1 MNSYMLQQKKDASAL
16 AESLGMKLVANEGEL
31 VVSSTDSDITRARS
45 SLLSGNNETGDT
57 LHQIGV
63 DFGYPSLLTFDLFW
77 NMYRRFGIARA
88 VITTFPDLGWRT
100 IPTVEGKN
108 EQFNNELES
117 IAKRIDLWSRL
128 KGLDTR
134 QRVGRYGGMYMRVRD
149 GKHPSEPLEM
159 LPGPNALMEMVPL
172 YESQL
177 KVTTTDRD
185 PTSDTF
191 GQPAHYDFNG
201 STPGNRDD
209 KSVSAFNIHPSRIVI
224 ASEGADDGSIY
235 GIPALEAVYNALMDL
250 IKVSGAGG
258 EGFYKNAAQSIV
270 FKLTDLSG
278 ASQNTA
284 LLKEFSENMDD
295 FTRNRTNR
303 SLMTPG
309 FDANTLESSL
319 ASPKD
324 AFAIALQIVS
334 AGSGISASML
344 VGNQTGKLAGDQD
357 SESTLVMAQSRREN
371 FQTTMTRDILDWM
384 IEFGV
389 LPSSEYEVE
398 WDDLLA
404 KSKGDKLEIAFKM
417 ADTNNKQVTGGQ
429 PAVFTP
435 EEIRVE
441 ADFDEDIDGDLDDN
455 MTEDLPDKEI

>member
-1 MNSYMLQQKKDASAL
+1 MGWFSRNKDLELEVSKLQ
-16 AESLGMKLVANEGEL
+16 ELVA
-31 VVSSTDSDITRARS
+31 SSTNSDLTRARS

-57 LHQIGV
+57 LHQLGI
-63 DFGYPSLLTFDLFW
+63 DFGYPGILTFGLFW
-77 NMYRRFGIARA
+77 NMYRRFGIAKA
-88 VITTFPDLGWRT
+88 VITIPPDLGWRT
-100 IPTVEGKN
+100 IPTIDGS
-108 EQFNNELES
+108 EQFNTELES
-117 IAKRIDLWSRL
+117 IAKRINLWSRL

-149 GKHPSEPLEM
+149 GKDPSEPLEM
-159 LPGPNALMEMVPL
+159 LPGANALMEMVPL

-185 PTSDTF
+185 PRSDTF

-209 KSVSAFNIHPSRIVI
+209 RSVSAFNIHPSRIVI

-235 GIPALEAVYNALMDL
+235 GIPALEGVYNALMDL
-250 IKVSGAGG
+250 IKVSGASG

-270 FKLTDLSG
+270 FTLKDLAG
-278 ASQNTA
+278 AAQNA
-284 LLKEFSENMDD
+284 DLLKDFGENMDD

-357 SESTLVMAQSRREN
+357 SESTLMMAQSRREN

-389 LPSSEYEVE
+389 LPRSEYEVE

-404 KSKGDKLEIAFKM
+404 KSQDDKIGLSLKM
-417 ADTNNKQVTGGQ
+417 ADANSKNLIGGTI
-429 PAVFTP
+429 FTV
-435 EEIRVE
+435 EEMREV
-441 ADFDEDIDGDLDDN
+441 ADFDEDIDADLDDN
-455 MTEDLPDKEI
+455 MTEDLPDEEI